1 MIARN
6 DNKRHVPPLWRRE
19 DAIVVGLAAVCAVA
33 LLAAASMRG
42 TQALR
47 HPRLEILVGNE
58 VYGIY
63 DLDEDREIRISENN
77 VCEIRGGQVRM
88 TYASC
93 PDKLCV
99 HSRPVG
105 AGGGSIVCLP
115 GRIVLHIVDAENEER
130 EVDSIAG

>member
-6 DNKRHVPPLWRRE
+6 DNKRRVPPLWRRA
-19 DAIVVGLAAVCAVA
+19 DALVVGLAAVCAVA

-99 HSRPVG
+99 HSRPVD

-115 GRIVLHIVDAENEER
+115 GRIVLHIVDAQAGER